1 MANLLNYDS
10 SQLLGF
16 VLVLIRVW
24 GVLAASPVLGDA
36 AVPQRIKVTTAFV
49 LALVFHPILP
59 DYAVSYR
66 SIGAYLVL
74 VAQELLIGL
83 ALGMIGQVLFAAVRV
98 AGEIAGFQMGLSM
111 AGVFDPQTQQQ
122 NSIISEMQYVFAI
135 LAFLLADG
143 HHVFIQAIVE
153 SYRLLPLGAANLSAP
168 VTQAMINLTAGIF
181 TLGFQ
186 LGAPLIISLL
196 IINIILGFIARA
208 VPQMNVFVVGSP
220 LTILLGFA
228 LMAASL
234 PFFIIALGTLFEMLD
249 DQVITILNLL
259 K

>member
-1 MANLLNYDS
+1 MANLLNYDA

-16 VLVLIRVW
+16 ILVLIRVW
-24 GVLAASPVLGDA
+24 GILVASPVLGDA
-36 AVPQRIKVTTAFV
+36 TVPQQVKAAMAFV

-59 DYAVSYR
+59 NYPISYQN
-66 SIGAYLVL
+66 IGFYLIL
-74 VAQELLIGL
+74 VAQELLIGI
-83 ALGMIGQVLFAAVRV
+83 ALGMIGKVLFAAVRA
-98 AGEIAGFQMGLSM
+98 AGEIVGFQMGLSM

-122 NSIISEMQYVFAI
+122 NTLISEIQYIFAV

-153 SYRLLPLGAANLSAP
+153 SYRLLPPGTSQLSAP
-168 VTQAMINLTAGIF
+168 LTQEMINLTAGIF

-186 LGAPLIISLL
+186 IGAPLIISLF
-196 IINIILGFIARA
+196 IVNMILGFIARA

-220 LTILLGFA
+220 LTILIGLAFIA
-228 LMAASL
+228 TSL
-234 PFFIIALGTLFEMLD
+234 PVFIITLGTLFEMLD
-249 DQVITILNLL
+249 NQVFNILNLL